1 MPAPTFPSR
10 GPMHIASTQAPGTVR
25 AGSAVVDELFR
36 LVYDALRGIARRR
49 LGGERRGHSWSA
61 TDLVHEAYLKLA
73 RLHRIEWQN
82 EAQFL
87 AVAARAMRHALVD
100 AAVRR
105 RAGKRG
111 GSRRRTALD
120 EGTAAVDA
128 PAAEVLGVHRALERL
143 EQVDARASRVVEC
156 RFFAGMSVEETA
168 LALGVSSASVKRDW
182 ALARAWLHR
191 ELLA

>member
-1 MPAPTFPSR
+1 MDTGITQVLTGSR
-10 GPMHIASTQAPGTVR
+10 R
-25 AGSAVVDELFR
+25 AGVEVVDELFR
-36 LVYDALRGIARRR
+36 LVYDLLRGMARRR

-73 RLHRIEWQN
+73 RLGRLEWHSRS
-82 EAQFL
+82 QFL
-87 AVAARAMRHALVD
+87 AVAAQAMRRALVD

-105 RAGKRG
+105 RAEKRG
-111 GSRRRTALD
+111 GDRRRAELG
-120 EGTAAVDA
+120 EV
-128 PAAEVLGVHRALERL
+128 PAAAEAPPADVVVVHRALERL
-143 EQVDARASRVVEC
+143 EQIDARASRVVEC

-168 LALGVSSASVKRDW
+168 QALGVSSASVKRDW